1 MYLLCTSYELLM
13 NFVRNSHELLLSLQT
28 SYAHFIK
35 YAHLLFYKLSYET
48 LTNLALTSHIFYNF

>member
-28 SYAHFIK
+28 SYDLFMN
-35 YAHLLFYKLSYET
+35 YAHLLF
-48 LTNLALTSHIFYNF
+48 TNLLMKLLQT